1 MESDIRLGLYL
12 LPSWELAKE
21 LQLLRL
27 VLKDQFGI
35 SAALRFMTHMTV
47 KGFFLPEKN
56 IDIDSL
62 TAAVNPVIEKAEP
75 FKLKPSGFRIDDVG
89 CYLWFNPQDNKRL
102 VDLHK
107 KIIKELKP
115 FISSGC
121 DFSFSE
127 EINDDFN
134 PHMTLAMT
142 DIPAGLK
149 DEVIGFLDS
158 VALEREVYNP
168 GGLRLF
174 EFRSEDWQKKK
185 SHWIETLEWQILKS
199 WKVNSCFLI

>member
-1 MESDIRLGLYL
+1 MDNDIRLGLYL
-12 LPSWELAKE
+12 LPSWELVKE

-47 KGFFLPEKN
+47 KGFFLPAEN
-56 IDIDSL
+56 IRIDDL
-62 TAAVNPVIEKAEP
+62 TAAVDPVIEKAEP
-75 FKLKPSGFRIDDVG
+75 FKLKASGFRIDDVG
-89 CYLWFNPQDNKRL
+89 CYLWFNPLENSRL

-115 FISSGC
+115 FISPGC

-142 DIPAGLK
+142 DIPKGLK
-149 DEVIGFLDS
+149 DEVIAFLDT
-158 VALEREVYNP
+158 VALEREFYNP
-168 GGLRLF
+168 GVCRLF
-174 EFRSEDWQKKK
+174 EFRSEDWAKKK
-185 SHWIETLEWQILKS
+185 SHWIETLEWKILKS
-199 WKVNSCFLI
+199 WKLNG